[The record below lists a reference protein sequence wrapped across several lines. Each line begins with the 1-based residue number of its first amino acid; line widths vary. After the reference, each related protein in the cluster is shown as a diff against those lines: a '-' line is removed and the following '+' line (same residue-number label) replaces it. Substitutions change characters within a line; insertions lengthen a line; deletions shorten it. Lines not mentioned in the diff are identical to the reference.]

1 MSEDRPGPFPDERNE
16 VDPVAGAHSGSED
29 QGAAE
34 DLELGAAVGRA
45 LRERPE
51 TAWTTPPV
59 SLIAERAAARART
72 RAARRTVAGVAAAA
86 ALIIGGAV
94 VWNGLDGGGTGTVVV
109 SPDDPDAADPDVADP
124 DDAGLDTAAA
134 DGTGTSAAS
143 SAEADGPVTGAAAD
157 DPTTLSDRP
166 AVEDDQPADPD
177 TPTPE
182 ELSTGP
188 ALQWTEIDPG
198 FVDLY
203 LLESVGDGRVLARGW
218 RDADPIEADGI
229 TQQVVVTTN
238 GVDWIDVPMPAGIFP
253 LLIDISGDRWVVTGE
268 GRLSDAG
275 AIWAG
280 SGPAGLGRAFVSDD
294 EGATW
299 TELALTLPPDPG
311 WASPY
316 VVEESRVAGV
326 LVSGKNIVLVVV
338 RDTGLDLSALL
349 EGRDLLPEG
358 RSAVGWSTTGLKSIV
373 FDLADNLQPGDA
385 GPPRLIAR
393 GAGAGGVGGGGWGP
407 PVESIS
413 LTYDE
418 LGLTD
423 EERAVLD
430 DPGYDRTLLLAGD
443 GSAMEAVAEYEG
455 RVVAGSAIAEGFFL
469 RVVGPGAA
477 VVTSP
482 DGRSWSEHPSPEF
495 WPPPWSAVPLAG
507 GTIWYEA
514 TDQSGVLT
522 IRRGRYG
529 EAPMPVATFEGLRPA
544 GRLAVGPAGLVATAH
559 PAPDDV
565 GYEVIDSVLPE
576 GRIVKDGYE
585 LRYNEPEGGVTL
597 WNLEA
602 GAAVYVFG
610 PEDRQGDQPPAGVR
624 ESSDDGEFALVF
636 EDPETG
642 ADLVIFTYED
652 LAPVFEATPDS
663 DSATVDFEGYEMPEA
678 WVGWSANG
686 SAWGWQTMADAFG
699 IDNASVWGEFAVGG
713 DFVIAR
719 VDATQVEVVAN
730 TDAQG
735 DYAYASAQSGV
746 GLQARWF
753 IARVP

>member
-1 MSEDRPGPFPDERNE
+1 MSDDRPGPFSDERNE
-16 VDPVAGAHSGSED
+16 ADSVTGAHSGFED
-29 QGAAE
+29 RDAVE
-34 DLELGAAVGRA
+34 ELELGEALGRA
-45 LRERPE
+45 LRERPG

-59 SLIAERAAARART
+59 SLIAERAAARARA
-72 RAARRTVAGVAAAA
+72 RSARRTVAGVAAAA

-94 VWNGLDGGGTGTVVV
+94 VWSGLDGGGTGTVVV
-109 SPDDPDAADPDVADP
+109 SPDDPDAA
-124 DDAGLDTAAA
+124 GLDTAAA

-143 SAEADGPVTGAAAD
+143 SGEADGPVTGAAAD
-157 DPTTLSDRP
+157 DPSTLSDPP
-166 AVEDDQPADPD
+166 AVEDDQPALADK
-177 TPTPE
+177 PTPE

-188 ALQWTEIDPG
+188 VLQWTEIDPG

-203 LLESVGDGRVLARGW
+203 LLESVGDGRVLARG
-218 RDADPIEADGI
+218 RRGAGPTENLSAVD
-229 TQQVVVTTN
+229 QVVVTTN
-238 GVDWIDVPMPAGIFP
+238 GVDWIDVPMPAGLVPQFV
-253 LLIDISGDRWVVTGE
+253 DISGDRWVVTGE
-268 GRLSDAG
+268 GGFSDAG
-275 AIWAG
+275 GIWTG
-280 SGPAGLGRAFVSDD
+280 SEPDGLDRAFFSDD

-299 TELALTLPPDPG
+299 TELALNLPTGPA

-316 VVEESRVAGV
+316 VVEDSRVAGV

-349 EGRDLLPEG
+349 EGRDLVPEG
-358 RSAVGWSTTGLKSIV
+358 RSVVGWSTRLQSIV
-373 FDLADNLQPGDA
+373 FDLAESLQPGES
-385 GPPRLIAR
+385 GPPRLIAY

-423 EERAVLD
+423 EERAVLN
-430 DPGYDRTLLLAGD
+430 DPGYGRTLLLTGD

-455 RVVAGSAIAEGFFL
+455 WPGSGVVTAEGFVL
-469 RVVGPGAA
+469 RISGPEGA

-482 DGRSWSEHPSPEF
+482 DGRLWSELPSSEF
-495 WPPPWSAVPLAG
+495 LPRAWGVVAG
-507 GTIWYEA
+507 GEIWDAATDHLGALRTLTIW
-514 TDQSGVLT
+514 
-522 IRRGRYG
+522 RGRFG
-529 EAPMPVATFEGLRPA
+529 EAAMPVATFEGLESA
-544 GRLAVGPAGLVATAH
+544 GRLAAGPAGVVATAY
-559 PAPDDV
+559 PAPDDA
-565 GYEVIDSVLPE
+565 GSEATALPE
-576 GRIVKDGYE
+576 GRIAKDGYE

-597 WNLEA
+597 WDLEA
-602 GAAVYVFG
+602 DAAVYVFG
-610 PEDRQGDQPPAGVR
+610 PEDRQGDQPPEGVR
-624 ESSDDGEFALVF
+624 ESSDDGEFAIVF

-642 ADLVIFTYED
+642 ADLVTFTYED

-663 DSATVDFEGYEMPEA
+663 DSATLSAYPEDYEMPET
-678 WVGWSANG
+678 WVGWSADG

-699 IDNASVWGEFAVGG
+699 IDNASAGSEFAVGS

-719 VDATQVEVVAN
+719 VDITQVEVAVS

-735 DYAYASAQSGV
+735 DYAYASAQSSV